1 MRAITAKYAG
11 QCDSCGERIEIGDRI
26 YWERGRPSCHTRCEV
41 PEIPENDRGEA
52 ILAER
57 ELGWEEL
64 EYAAGK
70 ADYEREK
77 FNRETFGE
85 DYAAA
90 EELAWMYK
98 TGEGM

>member
-1 MRAITAKYAG
+1 MRVITAKYAG
-11 QCDSCGERIEIGDRI
+11 RCDDCGGRIEIGDRI
-26 YWERGRPSCHTRCEV
+26 YWA
-41 PEIPENDRGEA
+41 RGEPTRHSA
-52 ILAER
+52 CPDVVEPER
-57 ELGWEEL
+57 PWFHEDRLTGEYNA
-64 EYAAGK
+64 EYAAGV

-90 EELAWMYK
+90 EELAWMYR

>member
-26 YWERGRPSCHTRCEV
+26 YWARGEPSRHTRC
-41 PEIPENDRGEA
+41 PDPA
-52 ILAER
+52 PAAPR
-57 ELGWEEL
+57 ELGWEET
-64 EYAAGK
+64 EYAAGV

-85 DYAAA
+85 AYAAA